1 MKYLTVAE
9 YAAAHGISEQA
20 VYKQIRAGKLL
31 TVEREENG
39 KRKKFIPEEEPAAG
53 TAATPDAALAA
64 ALAALT
70 EQLKAKDAQIAAQQ
84 AQIMELA
91 KLVDQAQQLQAHAN
105 KLFELAAH
113 PEAAA
118 PAAGDSAADEPPE
131 GGPVSFSQD
140 TGQHPGRAGAVP
152 DLGTAHP
159 EAKRG
164 FWSKL
169 FG

>member
-39 KRKKFIPEEEPAAG
+39 KKKKFIPEEEPAAG
-53 TAATPDAALAA
+53 PAATPDAALAA

-70 EQLKAKDAQIAAQQ
+70 EQLKAKDAQIAALT
-84 AQIMELA
+84 EL
-91 KLVDQAQQLQAHAN
+91 LDHAQQLQAHTN
-105 KLFELAAH
+105 KLLELAAH

-118 PAAGDSAADEPPE
+118 PAASDGAADEPPE
-131 GGPVSFSQD
+131 SGPVNCSQD

-152 DLGTAHP
+152 EMGTARP
-159 EAKRG
+159 EEKRG
-164 FWSKL
+164 FWSRL